1 MKIPP
6 EAFAFPY
13 RPACVLW
20 VTGNDAATFLQGQ
33 FTNDLGSIVGGAS
46 VYGLWLDRK
55 GRVIGDSWVT
65 RAPDDSGFWIV
76 SPSCGAEA
84 ISGHLGRHIIAD
96 EVEVTDETSAWA
108 AIALAGEGTG
118 AWLASEARPG
128 FFFRGRRSAAETFE
142 WILPAGDAA
151 AALAATS
158 AARTASFEDME
169 RLRIL
174 SGIPAVPADIGASDL
189 PNEGG
194 LDADAI
200 SYSKGCYTGQ
210 EVMARIKALGRVRRT
225 LVRVAGTG
233 SRPALPAGLWQGER
247 REGEVRSAVPDGSGF
262 AGLALVSVASAASGS
277 PFALEPA
284 GAASVEICPK
294 S

>member
-96 EVEVTDETSAWA
+96 EVDIYCATIKQRGAPILLEPTDEPY
-108 AIALAGEGTG
+108 G
-118 AWLASEARPG
+118 
-128 FFFRGRRSAAETFE
+128 
-142 WILPAGDAA
+142 
-151 AALAATS
+151 
-158 AARTASFEDME
+158 
-169 RLRIL
+169 LRDF
-174 SGIPAVPADIGASDL
+174 VTRD
-189 PNEGG
+189 
-194 LDADAI
+194 
-200 SYSKGCYTGQ
+200 
-210 EVMARIKALGRVRRT
+210 
-225 LVRVAGTG
+225 
-233 SRPALPAGLWQGER
+233 
-247 REGEVRSAVPDGSGF
+247 PDGNVLTFS
-262 AGLALVSVASAASGS
+262 ALLPTPSH
-277 PFALEPA
+277 
-284 GAASVEICPK
+284 
-294 S
+294 